1 MEPTWLIREVLL
13 AAHDQQLEA
22 HGGSAGV
29 RDMGLFESA
38 LSRPQMLFKYEG
50 ADVFELAAAYADG
63 IANNHPFIEGN
74 KRTALVAAA
83 LFLELNGYTL
93 RAPEAEPVVMT
104 VGLADKTIDRIGYAA
119 WLRDSSKKL

>member
-1 MEPTWLIREVLL
+1 MEPTWLIKEVLL

-22 HGGSAGV
+22 HGGSSGA
-29 RDMGLFESA
+29 RDMGLFDSA

-63 IANNHPFIEGN
+63 IANNHPFIDGN

-83 LFLELNGYTL
+83 LFLEMNGYTL
-93 RAPEAEPVVMT
+93 RAPEAEAAVMT
-104 VGLADKTIDRIGYAA
+104 IGLADKTIDRTGYAA